1 MCTFQTIFEKFESR
15 VEHINQNKEMR
26 VILQRVSEAKV
37 EVENQVV
44 GSIEKGFLLLVGIEP
59 EDSKEDVEWLSRKIC
74 SLRIFSDEEGK
85 MNLDLNDVNGDILA
99 VSQFTLHAKYKKG
112 SRPSF
117 IRAAHPDHAIPI
129 FEQFLSQL
137 ESDFGKPIE
146 SGKFGAMMDVSLVN
160 DGPVTL
166 FLDTKNKE

>member
-1 MCTFQTIFEKFESR
+1 
-15 VEHINQNKEMR
+15 MR

-37 EVENQVV
+37 EVKKSIV
-44 GSIEKGFLLLVGIEP
+44 GRIARGFLLLVGIE
-59 EDSKEDVEWLSRKIC
+59 EDDTLEDVQWMSRKIC
-74 SLRIFSDEEGK
+74 TLRIFSDSEGK
-85 MNLDLNDVNGDILA
+85 MNLDLNDVDGDILA

-117 IRAAHPDHAIPI
+117 IRAAHPDHAISI
-129 FEQFLSQL
+129 FEQFCDQL
-137 ESDFGKPIE
+137 ESDFGQPI
-146 SGKFGAMMDVSLVN
+146 STGKFGAMMDVSLVN